1 MEPQRALILTHARA
15 HLAKG
20 QYVFAKVCESRAA
33 CLLVHARVRTRRHAE
48 AIAARLDVAMRR
60 RQDGE
65 SRQRESNAA
74 GYVVVD
80 AGPQIVADID
90 VIGASGL
97 ALTIAGQGA
106 ARGRGR

>member
-48 AIAARLDVAMRR
+48 AIAAPTLPC
-60 RQDGE
+60 
-65 SRQRESNAA
+65 
-74 GYVVVD
+74 VVD
-80 AGPQIVADID
+80 KM
-90 VIGASGL
+90 ASHVNASQTPL
-97 ALTIAGQGA
+97 DTLSLTLDLKSLPTST
-106 ARGRGR
+106 